1 MANRRIKKK
10 LENQRLNKALAQ
22 LDPVKVSRDFHTLS
36 RLANQLATV
45 VK

>member
-10 LENQRLNKALAQ
+10 LENKRLNEALAQ
-22 LDPVKVSRDFHTLS
+22 LDPEKLSRDFHTLS
-36 RLANQLATV
+36 RLAHKLATV